1 MRRGSGTEGS
11 IRAKVKCDNGA
22 VLGCSLRPY
31 ILSNCVQVTSPRRML
46 GECHGGYSV
55 EKNLR
60 GPIEHSL
67 TQNTNNS
74 DGRYL

>member
-22 VLGCSLRPY
+22 VLGCSL
-31 ILSNCVQVTSPRRML
+31 TSPRRML

-55 EKNLR
+55 EQNLR
-60 GPIEHSL
+60 GPIGHSL